1 MKNFLKQNDRLD
13 IHTHTTAS
21 GHAYNTLYEMV
32 RAAADQG
39 LTLFGSSDHGPA
51 LPGSC
56 HEMYFCNFKV
66 IPHELFGVKLI
77 MGCELN
83 ILDYQGTVDLPEYL
97 LNRIDYAIA
106 SIHDHCYRIG
116 TIEEN
121 TAATVNAMKNPRIH
135 IIGHPDNS
143 RIPLNYEILVS
154 QAKEHHVLLEVNNS
168 SLKPNS
174 PRPGARANYETML
187 PLCRRYNVPIIIGS
201 DAHCA
206 CDAGNHEYAH
216 ALLAELDFPPELVVN
231 TDLKKLAEYLPC
243 IQRYF

>member
-121 TAATVNAMKNPRIH
+121 TAATVNAMKNPRVH

-154 QAKEHHVLLEVNNS
+154 QAKEHHVPHAPVPGQTMKRCSLSAAGIMFPLS
-168 SLKPNS
+168 SAVMRTVPAMPEITNMPTHFWQS
-174 PRPGARANYETML
+174 WTF
-187 PLCRRYNVPIIIGS
+187 RRNWWSTQI
-201 DAHCA
+201 
-206 CDAGNHEYAH
+206 
-216 ALLAELDFPPELVVN
+216 
-231 TDLKKLAEYLPC
+231 
-243 IQRYF
+243 